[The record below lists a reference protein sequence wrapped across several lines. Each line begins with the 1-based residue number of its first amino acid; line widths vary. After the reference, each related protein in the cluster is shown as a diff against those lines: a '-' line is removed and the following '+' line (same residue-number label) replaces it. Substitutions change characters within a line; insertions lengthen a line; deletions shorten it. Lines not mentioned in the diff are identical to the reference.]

1 MLYVECCKLQ
11 HIIDFIY
18 NTFNIYKRQ
27 VICGN
32 GHIYYSIIKFK
43 FHEFREKFVRYN
55 NYLKLDENFEVN
67 P

>member
-11 HIIDFIY
+11 YIIDFIY
-18 NTFNIYKRQ
+18 NTYDIYKRQ
-27 VICGN
+27 VICSN

-43 FHEFREKFVRYN
+43 FYEFRKKFVRYY
-55 NYLKLDENFEVN
+55 NYLGLDENFEVN